1 MHLYIQVPQNAQVI
15 DTVRRTETE
24 KLKFIEYNSE
34 QKTQDRYKVA
44 FKTEQTVE
52 CGGSCL

>member
-1 MHLYIQVPQNAQVI
+1 MPQNAQVI